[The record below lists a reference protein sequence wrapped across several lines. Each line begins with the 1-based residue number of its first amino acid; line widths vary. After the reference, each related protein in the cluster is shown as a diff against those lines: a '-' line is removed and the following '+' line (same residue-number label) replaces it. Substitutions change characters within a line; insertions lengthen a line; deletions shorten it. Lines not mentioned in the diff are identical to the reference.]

1 MIYEQLPITLPVRQF
16 LKEYFRSR
24 AMSDLTSYNVIY
36 KHASILIHWPATT
49 FALRDNLNPSTTSY
63 IASSLRKHKYQRLLE
78 MLPTLEVLKKR
89 HSTLYESTL
98 LCPRCSLDDETFYHI
113 WLCSSVYYEMKDIIL
128 LSKEHLMSLTNS
140 TDLTEIDR
148 LPCWI
153 LSQYNFQSFITL
165 IKGIVPIY
173 LFKFINSKLQSHS
186 LTYAACSDFM
196 HFVYEKT
203 QCIWND
209 RCQIQKDIEASS
221 GITFTHKKEE
231 FVSSG
236 FILSPSPNNN
246 DNLIGSMAR
255 LGSHWSNFWCR
266 SDQTLSYFLV
276 YFLFFWKM
284 IFLT

>member
-1 MIYEQLPITLPVRQF
+1 MIYEQLPIILPIRHF
-16 LKEYFRSR
+16 LKDFFRSR
-24 AMSDLTSYNVIY
+24 AMSDLISYNVIS
-36 KHASILIHWPATT
+36 KHASILIHWSATT
-49 FALRDNLNPSTTSY
+49 FALKDNLNPSCTSY

-78 MLPTLEVLKKR
+78 MLPTLEVMKKR
-89 HSTLYESTL
+89 HPLLYDSTS

-113 WLCSSVYYEMKDIIL
+113 WLCSSVHYEMMDIIL
-128 LSKEHLMSLTNS
+128 LSKAHLMMLTNS
-140 TDLTEIDR
+140 SDLLEIDR

-165 IKGIVPIY
+165 IKGIVPVY
-173 LFKFINSKLQSHS
+173 LFKFINSKLQSQT
-186 LTYAACSDFM
+186 LTYAACSEFM

-203 QCIWND
+203 QRIWND
-209 RCQIQKDIEASS
+209 RCQIQKDFETSS
-221 GITFTHKKEE
+221 GITFSRKKEE

-236 FILSPSPNNN
+236 FKLFPNPNN

-266 SDQTLSYFLV
+266 SDQALSCFLFYF
-276 YFLFFWKM
+276 FFFWKM